1 MAVVARAR
9 THARQILPRRGSDC
23 RQRDPG
29 GRTDDRAAGSG
40 STRVCGRIDN
50 LSYHQRT
57 TQEEDQKAVM
67 ADTFTIIVA
76 ALLAGGLT
84 LALMPMIVLEIR
96 YRIDRHEIGK
106 IIKRFK
112 D

>member
-1 MAVVARAR
+1 M
-9 THARQILPRRGSDC
+9 
-23 RQRDPG
+23 
-29 GRTDDRAAGSG
+29 
-40 STRVCGRIDN
+40 
-50 LSYHQRT
+50 
-57 TQEEDQKAVM
+57 M

-112 D
+112 DYDGILCCTENGILLFLWYVVGSRHHSFGQAGQTRKAEARI